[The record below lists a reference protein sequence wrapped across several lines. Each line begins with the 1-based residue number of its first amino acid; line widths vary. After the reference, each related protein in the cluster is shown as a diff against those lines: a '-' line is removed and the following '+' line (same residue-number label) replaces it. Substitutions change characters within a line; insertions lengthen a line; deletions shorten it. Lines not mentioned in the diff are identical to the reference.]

1 MQNAAALIIAKKRKN
16 NHIFPILQQLHWLS
30 VEYRIMFKINLLTF
44 KCLHDMAPIYLR
56 ELLHVYTP
64 KRLLGSSFKAVRLE
78 TVNFKTKTYGYRS
91 CSVLSFGILYLKTLD
106 LYIVCQP
113 LNLSSKITCSNLLL
127 ISISM
132 LYF

>member
-16 NHIFPILQQLHWLS
+16 DHISPILQQLHWLP

-64 KRLLGSSFKAVRLE
+64 KRLLHLSFKAVRLE
-78 TVNFKTKTYGYRS
+78 TVNFKTKT
-91 CSVLSFGILYLKTLD
+91 
-106 LYIVCQP
+106 
-113 LNLSSKITCSNLLL
+113 
-127 ISISM
+127 
-132 LYF
+132 